1 MTLRQLRC
9 FAAVI
14 KSGFNLSVAARTLH
28 ISQPG
33 ISRYI
38 KLLEEELQV
47 PLFVHSHNRL
57 VSLTPAG
64 QAIAN
69 IANRALLDIQSI
81 PAVANDYRVG
91 ELGRLVIATNPG
103 HARYSLPPVMERFIK
118 CHPRVRVRIR
128 QGNSSQVAH
137 WVLNGDAE
145 VFISTGPTEP
155 NPELLLLPCSPI
167 HPTILTPANHP
178 LARKRKL
185 TLEQLCSY
193 PIITYDAEFAF
204 HANVMRSFHIKGLEP
219 DILLSATDAEIMKI
233 YVRAG
238 LGIAIVAHSA
248 FDARLDQDLRGLDAR
263 NLFHSTMLHIGLK
276 RNVYLTKHLIR
287 FIEFFAPHLKVGNL
301 RKAIAA

>member
-14 KSGFNLSVAARTLH
+14 KAGFNLSVAARALH

-38 KLLEEELQV
+38 KLLEEELQA

-69 IANRALLDIQSI
+69 IANRALLDIESI
-81 PAVANDYRVG
+81 PAVAKDYCLG

-128 QGNSSQVAH
+128 QGNSSQVAQ
-137 WVLNGDAE
+137 WVLSGDAE
-145 VFISTGPTEP
+145 LFISTGPTDP

-167 HPTILTPANHP
+167 HPIILTPGGHP

-185 TLEQLCSY
+185 KLNELCSY
-193 PIITYDAEFAF
+193 PIITYDSEFAF
-204 HANVMRSFHIKGLEP
+204 HANVMRSFHAHGLEP

-248 FDARLDQDLRGLDAR
+248 FDPRIDQDLRRLDAR
-263 NLFHSTMLHIGLK
+263 DLFHSTMLHIGLK
-276 RNVYLTKHLIR
+276 RNAYLTKHLMR
-287 FIEFFAPHLKVGNL
+287 FIEFFAPHVKVKGLSNT
-301 RKAIAA
+301 IAD

>member
-9 FAAVI
+9 LAEVI
-14 KSGFNLSVAARTLH
+14 KSGFNLSVAARALH

-33 ISRYI
+33 ISRHI
-38 KLLEEELQV
+38 KLLEEELDV
-47 PLFVHSHNRL
+47 PLFVKSRNRF

-64 QAIAN
+64 QAIAKV
-69 IANRALLDIQSI
+69 ANHALLHIQSI
-81 PAVANDYRVG
+81 PAIATDYRVG

-118 CHPRVRVRIR
+118 RHPRVRVRIR
-128 QGNSSQVAH
+128 QGNSSQVAD

-145 VFISTGPTEP
+145 LFISTGPTDP
-155 NPELLLLPCSPI
+155 NPDLVLLPCHQI
-167 HPTILTPANHP
+167 HPIVLAPRGHP
-178 LARKRKL
+178 LTRIRSL
-185 TLEQLCSY
+185 TLEKICTF

-204 HANVMRSFHIKGLEP
+204 HANIMRIFHTKGLEP

-248 FDARLDQDLRGLDAR
+248 FNSRYDHSLRSIDAR
-263 NLFHSTMLHIGLK
+263 NLFNSTVLHIGLK
-276 RNVYLTKHLIR
+276 RNAYLTKHLVR
-287 FIEFFAPHLKVGNL
+287 FIEFFAPHLKSGEL
-301 RKAIAA
+301 RKVLAK